1 MTGTTKKETRAHTL
15 LHGCLDISIIYIYT
29 KSPLNVIDSLGLS
42 FQIKWF
48 TDCQCKPVAV
58 LHSPCVTLCHPALF
72 VCVLSCTWLLWN
84 ICKICCIVLI
94 TNVCTRTAEKAHVL
108 HLLLFKG
115 CLETAYL
122 RPNNDFGVT
131 FFFDAHQLS
140 RSFPCVQTYADVK
153 G

>member
-1 MTGTTKKETRAHTL
+1 M
-15 LHGCLDISIIYIYT
+15 YIYT
-29 KSPLNVIDSLGLS
+29 KSQLNVIDSLGLS

-94 TNVCTRTAEKAHVL
+94 TNVCTRTAAKAHVL
-108 HLLLFKG
+108 QLLLFKG
-115 CLETAYL
+115 CFAKAYL
-122 RPNNDFGVT
+122 RRDNDFGVT
-131 FFFDAHQLS
+131 FFRSS
-140 RSFPCVQTYADVK
+140 RKRINREGFALQNVLRLLRNSKACQKKTKTWCKILA
-153 G
+153 